1 MKRLL
6 MAVSLSLAAT
16 TPVWASSDV
25 GFDLN
30 INLGNRPRA
39 VAVPVAPAA
48 VGPAVVIDEPPLFIV
63 PPQLGFYVGV
73 GVPYDIFMIGNLYYL
88 HSGNAWYRSR
98 DYRGPW
104 GAVGYR
110 GLPPGLRKH
119 RLDRIRYYRDDEY
132 RHYEHD
138 RDHYRGRYYRPDKE
152 WKERRKDER
161 RMEREERKEHRGHGR
176 DRD

>member
-6 MAVSLSLAAT
+6 LAVSLSLAAA
-16 TPVWASSDV
+16 TPVLASSDV

-30 INLGNRPRA
+30 INIGNRPRVA
-39 VAVPVAPAA
+39 AVPVAA
-48 VGPAVVIDEPPLFIV
+48 GPSVVIDEPPLFIV

-73 GVPYDIFMIGNLYYL
+73 GVPYDIFMIGNFYYL
-88 HSGNAWYRSR
+88 HSGNGWYRSR

-104 GAVGYR
+104 GSVGYR

-138 RDHYRGRYYRPDKE
+138 RERYRGRYYRPDKE
-152 WKERRKDER
+152 WKGHRKEER
-161 RMEREERKEHRGHGR
+161 RMDGDGRREEHRHGH